1 MRAAIEDARVPV
13 RELTA
18 TQHFLL
24 WERGRGGR
32 REGREEGGERE
43 GGEGGGRGERGRE
56 GTVHCIYIHV
66 NYE

>member
-1 MRAAIEDARVPV
+1 MRAAVEDARVPV

-32 REGREEGGERE
+32 REGREREGGERE
-43 GGEGGGRGERGRE
+43 GGRGERGRE
-56 GTVHCIYIHV
+56 EG
-66 NYE
+66 